1 MITDL
6 GGFAAA
12 CFKRGISHINVATTL
27 LAAVD
32 AAIGGKTGIDF
43 MGLKNEIGAFKMPA
57 QTTAYIPAFR
67 TLPDRELLSGWAE
80 AVKTA
85 YIDSAE
91 MTAEMLAA
99 DPLEIDGND
108 MERFVTYCRRVKTD
122 IVSQDP
128 TEKGLRKIL
137 NFGHTAGHAFETLM
151 LTRDT
156 PVPHGVAVAHG
167 MLIALILSFELAGLD
182 RRHVTQ
188 YVAWLREYYPPLGIS
203 CKDYDRICELTAH
216 DKKNTGTQFANF
228 VLLEDIG
235 SPVFDRPVTPD
246 QLKEALDLYG
256 TLI

>member
-12 CFKRGISHINVATTL
+12 CFKRGITHINVATTL

-57 QTTAYIPAFR
+57 ETTAYIPAFR
-67 TLPDRELLSGWAE
+67 TLPQSELLSGWAE

-85 YIDSAE
+85 YIDSAD
-91 MTAEMLAA
+91 MISEMLAA
-99 DPLEIDGND
+99 DPTDIDGRD
-108 MERFVTYCRRVKTD
+108 MKRFVDYCRGVKMS

-128 TEKGLRKIL
+128 KEQGLRKIL

-167 MLIALILSFELAGLD
+167 ILIALILSFDLTGLPQQ
-182 RRHVTQ
+182 HVTQ
-188 YVAWLREYYPPLGIS
+188 YATWLKHYYPRLNIS
-203 CKDYDRICELTAH
+203 CRDFDAICALTAH
-216 DKKNTGTQFANF
+216 DKKNTDTTFANF
-228 VLLEDIG
+228 VLLEQPG
-235 SPVFDRPVTPD
+235 SPIYDRPVSPQ
-246 QLKEALDLYG
+246 QLKDALDLYA